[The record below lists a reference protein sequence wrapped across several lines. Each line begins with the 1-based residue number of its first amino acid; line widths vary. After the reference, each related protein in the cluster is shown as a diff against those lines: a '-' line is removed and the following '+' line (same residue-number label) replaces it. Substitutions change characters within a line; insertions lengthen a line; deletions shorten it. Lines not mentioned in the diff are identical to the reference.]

1 MRELYQFLCQKSP
14 TGCLYSVNG
23 LPLASQH
30 AALSL
35 AARLLRVVSAI
46 PAKMKVIRMQ
56 LEGNMV
62 SFDID
67 YVGELGLCSRLT
79 KEVNLEFLSACAWVQ
94 RLPAVK
100 RADGCL
106 ISNIVVHGKGHR
118 GNVWELCPFHRKK
131 SQRLL
136 KKNNT
141 LLPVSAKGDKFA
153 ERLNPWLQMWSYIRQ
168 EIII

>member
-1 MRELYQFLCQKSP
+1 MREQYQFLCQKSP

-67 YVGELGLCSRLT
+67 YVGESGLCSRT
-79 KEVNLEFLSACAWVQ
+79 SEEVNLEFLMACGWVL
-94 RLPAVK
+94 RLSAVK
-100 RADGCL
+100 RAGVCCTP
-106 ISNIVVHGKGHR
+106 NIELRGKGHW
-118 GNVWELCPFHRKK
+118 GKVQKICPFHRKK
-131 SQRLL
+131 SQRLF
-136 KKNNT
+136 KKNNA
-141 LLPVSAKGDKFA
+141 LLPISAKGNKFA

>member
-1 MRELYQFLCQKSP
+1 MSTGCHLHRSTLRSPLQRACFVWSVLYQP
-14 TGCLYSVNG
+14 
-23 LPLASQH
+23 
-30 AALSL
+30 
-35 AARLLRVVSAI
+35 RR
-46 PAKMKVIRMQ
+46 R
-56 LEGNMV
+56 
-62 SFDID
+62 SFACSWKGIWCHLTID

-100 RADGCL
+100 RAGTCC
-106 ISNIVVHGKGHR
+106 ISNIVVHWKGHR
-118 GNVWELCPFHRKK
+118 GNVWKLCPFHRKK